1 MDAAPGTAEGGNMRN
16 DKLID
21 PRPLHLRMCCG
32 EMPIVRQFRSLGCY
46 AIECR
51 ISGHIH
57 NSGLC
62 DTLKQACKEW
72 NSKEPK
78 EGN

>member
-1 MDAAPGTAEGGNMRN
+1 MKSDE
-16 DKLID
+16 LID

-32 EMPIVRQFRSLGCY
+32 GTPVVHHFSDIGCY

-51 ISGHIH
+51 INGHIH

-62 DTLKQACKEW
+62 ETLEKACKEW
-72 NSKEPK
+72 NRGGK
-78 EGN
+78 

>member
-1 MDAAPGTAEGGNMRN
+1 MKS

-32 EMPIVRQFRSLGCY
+32 EMPIVHQFSDLGCY

-51 ISGHIH
+51 INGHIH
-57 NSGLC
+57 NTGLC
-62 DTLKQACKEW
+62 DTLEQACKEW

-78 EGN
+78 EEA

>member
-1 MDAAPGTAEGGNMRN
+1 MKS

-21 PRPLHLRMCCG
+21 PRPLHLSMCCG
-32 EMPIVRQFRSLGCY
+32 EMPIVHQFSDIGCY

-51 ISGHIH
+51 INGHIH

-62 DTLKQACKEW
+62 DTLEQACKEW
-72 NSKEPK
+72 NSKKPK
-78 EGN
+78 EK

>member
-1 MDAAPGTAEGGNMRN
+1 MKS

-21 PRPLHLRMCCG
+21 PRPLYLRVCCG
-32 EMPIVRQFRSLGCY
+32 EMPIVLQFSDIGCY

-51 ISGHIH
+51 INGHIH

-62 DTLKQACKEW
+62 DTLEQACKVW
-72 NSKEPK
+72 NSEEPK
-78 EGN
+78 EG